1 MRSEVAPSTRL
12 RWHPNPFRMHVP
24 PEARIEALRTRASR
38 GAPEELRRLLL
49 DALLEAG
56 RYEEAVA
63 LADQS
68 GIAPGIDTRWDINLA
83 TALERAGQSEAA
95 AAHAAAAVVAAPTD
109 GGMALFRVGLLI
121 RRRDPSALAALDDLI
136 GRFNVRLSPAMLKL
150 LREQRGIAYLCA
162 LAEQRPDL
170 FRPGD
175 QAELAIIRAVLAGR
189 PESVNPMMDV
199 DRLVRREILSLGDA
213 DALTRLGREI
223 ESLPRVAADP
233 NSDATAAGLKMGAI
247 PPRSERL
254 DRALAAIRDAVERH
268 CAALARA
275 RLGQYPAMPRDVAL
289 KAWTVV
295 LGKNGRALSHNHPAG
310 CLSGVLYVAT
320 PAVTLEAGALRM
332 PLPPPGVDDWPWP
345 TRTLVPCAGELIL
358 FPSYFRH
365 ATLPHDSDDARV
377 SIAFDILPSLQ

>member
-1 MRSEVAPSTRL
+1 MRGQTTAPTRF
-12 RWHPNPFRMHVP
+12 RWHPNPFQMQIP
-24 PEARIEALRTRASR
+24 PDARIEALRARMSR
-38 GAPEELRRLLL
+38 GAPEKLRRLLL
-49 DALLEAG
+49 DALVEAG
-56 RYEEAVA
+56 RYEEAIA

-68 GIAPGIDTRWDINLA
+68 GIASGTDTRWDINLA

-95 AAHAAAAVVAAPTD
+95 AVYAAAAVAAAPTD
-109 GGMALFRVGLLI
+109 SGVALFRVGLLI
-121 RRRDPSALAALDDLI
+121 RRRDASALLALDDLI
-136 GRFNVRLSPAMLKL
+136 DRFHVRLSPAMLKL
-150 LREQRGIAYLCA
+150 LRDQRGIAYLCA

-189 PESVNPMMDV
+189 PESVDPMMDV
-199 DRLVRREILSLGDA
+199 DRLVRREVLCLGDA
-213 DALTRLGREI
+213 DAMTRLGREI

-247 PPRSERL
+247 PPRSERI

-268 CAALARA
+268 CEALAQ
-275 RLGQYPAMPRDVAL
+275 LGCYPAMPRDIVL

-295 LGKNGRALSHNHPAG
+295 LAKNGRALSHNHPAG

-320 PAVTLEAGALRM
+320 PAVTVEAGALLM
-332 PLPPPGVDDWPWP
+332 PLPPAGVDDWPWP
-345 TRTLVPCAGELIL
+345 TRTLVPGAGELIL

-365 ATLPHDSDDARV
+365 ATLPHDSDDARI